1 MESTCFM
8 HPLLTHTKHNNM
20 KNLIVAA
27 FLLLGT
33 VSGFAQNVDIRRKIE
48 VSGSAEAEV
57 TPDIIYVGISLKE
70 YFRDNANKR
79 KVEIEELERQL
90 QKAVLDAGIAKENFT
105 INNISSFNYAFEKKK
120 NPEFLA
126 RKQYRIKVTDLT
138 KFNQILSAVEP
149 RGVEYTNIESYDYSK
164 IEALK
169 QELKVKALRAAK
181 DKASY
186 LAAALDDKV
195 GEALEIQEI
204 NNEYYPQ
211 PMYRANTTMSMDKG
225 MATAEMAPMPEIDF
239 KKIKL
244 NYQMRAVFELKN

>member
-1 MESTCFM
+1 MKKIIVIV
-8 HPLLTHTKHNNM
+8 LLTV
-20 KNLIVAA
+20 VA
-27 FLLLGT
+27 F
-33 VSGFAQNVDIRRKIE
+33 SGYAQNVDTRRKIE

-70 YFRDNANKR
+70 FFRDNANKK

-90 QKAVLDAGIAKENFT
+90 QKAVLDAGIPKENFT
-105 INNISSFNYAFEKKK
+105 INNISSYNYAFEKKK

-126 RKQYRIKVTDLT
+126 RKQYRIKVTELN
-138 KFNQILSAVEP
+138 KFNQILSSVEP

-164 IEALK
+164 MESLKQDLKIRALK
-169 QELKVKALRAAK
+169 AAK
-181 DKASY
+181 DKALY
-186 LAAALDDKV
+186 LAGALDDKV
-195 GEALEIQEI
+195 GDALDIQEI

-211 PMYRANTTMSMDKG
+211 PMYRANTVMSMDKG
-225 MATAEMAPMPEIDF
+225 MSAEMAPMPDIDF